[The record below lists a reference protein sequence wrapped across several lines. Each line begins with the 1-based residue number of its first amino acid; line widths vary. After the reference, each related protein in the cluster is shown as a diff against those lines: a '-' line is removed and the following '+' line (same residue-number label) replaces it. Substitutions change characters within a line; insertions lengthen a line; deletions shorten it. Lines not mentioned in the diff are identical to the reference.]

1 MQPDDPTPLDP
12 AAAVEHPHYDSTL
25 LQEAAGFLSKIPP
38 GIEGRALVCLLY
50 FGSAEEIKDAC
61 ITLKDGVTARDAAKR
76 IDLLARHKLAITPT
90 CPLTEAFKRA
100 GIPVP
105 PPDVLERMKQVVG
118 VKPGD
123 KVQIVA
129 ESEEPE
135 DEHEAAVKDLLA
147 SLDGAMQDDD
157 HGLPIE
163 CFMALQRRLPG
174 IRVVQRKVIACP
186 TLPVPVAQAILD
198 MTLAKAKRLGLI

>member
-12 AAAVEHPHYDSTL
+12 AAAVEHPRYDSTL
-25 LQEAAGFLSKIPP
+25 LQEAAGFLKVPP
-38 GIEGRALVCLLY
+38 GIEGRALVSLLY

-61 ITLKDGVTARDAAKR
+61 VTLKAGVTARDAAKR
-76 IDLLARHKLAITPT
+76 IDLLARYKLAITPT
-90 CPLTEAFKRA
+90 CPLTEAFKLA

-105 PPDVLERMKQVVG
+105 PPDVLERMKRIVG